1 MSSVFIYQL
10 FIYVDSAVGVCNF
23 LELVLE
29 ELSFFSLCKFKGKV
43 VLAWRNYFFAD
54 RKVFFS
60 KFCHLRCNS
69 SVIRILFRWGNRI
82 VDFCHCDSL

>member
-1 MSSVFIYQL
+1 MSAVFVYQL

-29 ELSFFSLCKFKGKV
+29 ELTFFSLCKFKGKV
-43 VLAWRNYFFAD
+43 VLAWRNYFLAD
-54 RKVFFS
+54 CKVFLCQ
-60 KFCHLRCNS
+60 FCYLRCNS
-69 SVIRILFRWGNRI
+69 FVIRFLFWRGNRI